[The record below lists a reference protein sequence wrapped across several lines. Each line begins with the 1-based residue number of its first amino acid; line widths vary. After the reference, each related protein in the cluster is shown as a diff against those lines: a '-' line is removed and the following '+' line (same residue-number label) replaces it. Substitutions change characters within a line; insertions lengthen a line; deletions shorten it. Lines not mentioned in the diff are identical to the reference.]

1 MPTPVIGAAVVA
13 AGAKPG
19 GHQSPEAELD
29 PTEERDGNECIG
41 EAQGRTRRD

>member
-19 GHQSPEAELD
+19 VHQDPADELD
-29 PTEERDGNECIG
+29 PTEEDDGNECIG